1 LSTFERFAEILG
13 RRLGEMHVALSQ
25 TTDDEA
31 FAPVPADSAQ
41 VERWTKRVDG
51 RIQAACD
58 NLKRHRELLGEAE
71 QALADGVLQRR
82 AALSTLVR
90 RLCEAGKGSLLHRIH
105 GDFHLGQTLV
115 ASGDVM
121 IIDFEGEP
129 SQPLAERRAKDS
141 GWRDVAGILRSFD
154 YALAAAR
161 RSPAAAS
168 NDGAYATLATAFKE
182 RMPQTL
188 LQAYSKATGAQGH
201 WRSQDGAGHT
211 ALLDLFMLEK
221 AAYEINYEVSNR
233 PDWLG
238 VPLRGLTDLMDRLLS
253 GDAADD

>member
-1 LSTFERFAEILG
+1 
-13 RRLGEMHVALSQ
+13 MHVALSRP
-25 TTDDEA
+25 TDDEA
-31 FAPVPADSAQ
+31 FAPIPADGAQ
-41 VERWTKRVDG
+41 VERWTKRVEG
-51 RIQAACD
+51 RVQAACD
-58 NLKRHRELLGEAE
+58 NLERQREQLGEDE
-71 QALADGVLQRR
+71 QAMADGVIGRR
-82 AALSTLVR
+82 KALLTLVR
-90 RLCEAGKGSLLHRIH
+90 RLCKAGKGSLLHRIH

-161 RSPAAAS
+161 RSPGAAS
-168 NDGAYATLATAFKE
+168 HDGAYATLATAFRE
-182 RMPQTL
+182 RMPQAL
-188 LQAYSKATGAQGH
+188 LQAYSEAMAAQNGE
-201 WRSQDGAGHT
+201 RSRDVGRDK
-211 ALLDLFMLEK
+211 ALLDLFMVEK

-253 GDAADD
+253 GEADDE